1 VEEERDRREES
12 VSVGVAREGQL
23 EHALLGRGARVR
35 GCRRLRRLRR
45 RLRPLERRSEPRLGS
60 RRLARIRLAGHG
72 VPDSTYGWEGL
83 MKTNLVRLHKGCVE
97 KYQRDRKRTRL
108 NSSHVSIS
116 YAVFCLKKKTN

>member
-1 VEEERDRREES
+1 VERRAEGAVEADRARREEP
-12 VSVGVAREGQL
+12 VSVGVAREGEL
-23 EHALLGRGARVR
+23 EDALLGRGARVR
-35 GCRRLRRLRR
+35 GGRRLR

-97 KYQRDRKRTRL
+97 K
-108 NSSHVSIS
+108 
-116 YAVFCLKKKTN
+116 